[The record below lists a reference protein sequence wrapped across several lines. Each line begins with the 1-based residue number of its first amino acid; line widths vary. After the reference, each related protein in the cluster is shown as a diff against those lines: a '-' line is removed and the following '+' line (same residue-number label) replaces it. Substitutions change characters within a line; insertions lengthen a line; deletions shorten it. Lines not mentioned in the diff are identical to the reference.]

1 MKNNRIIFQNG
12 NGPAGNSLND
22 ETGIS
27 PRFQKFIKQ
36 YQEVLTELEPKG
48 EIATIHVDEI
58 ASKLAAF
65 YEKIR
70 KIIDWKEEHLIRRA
84 AIERNLKRRLI
95 AEISEF
101 ALVPNLSPAEMA
113 EPLVLEL
120 IRGGYFANDQIP
132 RKKLVAV
139 QKILKKYVY
148 ILKNSP
154 LAKTSKVKSKINLYS
169 WILEIAACEI
179 EEALD
184 PPLKENLLIEFMTS
198 SMVEKIQVDPG
209 IGLSENEKRRQVYIA
224 VHRTLFDLDSPIISY
239 HLIKNRYPQWQ
250 NPDQQFLDK
259 ITKNIL
265 ALWKI
270 IDDNLSHPLSSNFQ
284 KICEKYDTLYL
295 IIGDIFNQLSQEPA
309 KMPAIIANPQTLE
322 NLIKQAYNKRLSTL
336 KSRLFRSAVYS
347 TLSIFLSNAVSLFIF
362 EVPLAKLFYGRFSSL
377 ATAVDIVIPTLIM
390 LFMVATV
397 KPPKE
402 NNFRVV
408 TKEIKKIVYP
418 AKEKDIYEIRARKK
432 RAFLVNCLIAFLYT
446 LTSLFSLILVFAIFY
461 FARVP
466 ATSIVIDTLNVA
478 MIVFAGL
485 LIRQRSK
492 ELTVEEKTTFWQ
504 FSLDAIS
511 IPVAKLGQW
520 LSNKWKEYNIISIFF
535 TALVDMPLTS
545 FVEFVESWSLFLKEK
560 KAEIH

>member
-1 MKNNRIIFQNG
+1 MNNNKIIFQNG
-12 NGPAGNSLND
+12 NGPIDNGLVDQA
-22 ETGIS
+22 GIS
-27 PRFQKFIKQ
+27 PQFQKFIKQ
-36 YQEVLTELEPKG
+36 YQKALAELEPKG

-58 ASKLAAF
+58 ASKVAAF

-95 AEISEF
+95 AKISEF
-101 ALVPNLSPAEMA
+101 SLIPNVSPEKMA

-120 IRGGYFANDQIP
+120 IRGGHFANDQIP
-132 RKKLVAV
+132 RKKLIKI
-139 QKILKKYVY
+139 QEILKKYVY
-148 ILKNSP
+148 ILENSP
-154 LAKTSKVKSKINLYS
+154 LAKSSKVKKKINLYN

-179 EEALD
+179 EETLD
-184 PPLKENLLIEFMTS
+184 PPLKENLLIKFMTS
-198 SMVEKIQVDPG
+198 LMMEKIQVDPNV
-209 IGLSENEKRRQVYIA
+209 GLGENEKKRQIYIA
-224 VHRTLFDLDSPIISY
+224 VHRTLFNLDSPIISY
-239 HLIKNRYPQWQ
+239 HLIKSHYSQWQ
-250 NPDQQFLDK
+250 NPDQPFLDEV
-259 ITKNIL
+259 TKNIL
-265 ALWKI
+265 ALWKT

-309 KMPAIIANPQTLE
+309 KIPAVIANSQAVE
-322 NLIKQAYNKRLSTL
+322 NLIKQAYDKRLSTL
-336 KSRLFRSAVYS
+336 RSRLFRSAVYS

-377 ATAVDIVIPTLIM
+377 ATAVDIAIPTLIM
-390 LFMVATV
+390 LLMVATV
-397 KPPKE
+397 KTPKE

-408 TKEIKKIVYP
+408 MKEIKKIVYL
-418 AKEKDIYEIRARKK
+418 AKEKDIYEIRTQKK
-432 RAFLVNCLIAFLYT
+432 RALLVNCLIVFLYT
-446 LTSLFSLILVFAIFY
+446 LTSLLSTVLVLAIFY

-466 ATSIVIDTLNVA
+466 ITSIVIDTLNVA

-504 FSLDAIS
+504 FSLDVIS

-520 LSNKWKEYNIISIFF
+520 LSNKWKEYNIVSIFF